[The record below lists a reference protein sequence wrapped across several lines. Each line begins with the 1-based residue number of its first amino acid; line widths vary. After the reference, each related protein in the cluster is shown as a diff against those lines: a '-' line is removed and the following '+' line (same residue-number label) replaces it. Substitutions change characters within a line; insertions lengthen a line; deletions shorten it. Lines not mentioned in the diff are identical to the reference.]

1 MAGTRRRNRVATG
14 RDRHAHGPHSR
25 TAPAAGAVRRRGYA
39 AASLSCTLGVLL
51 AVIAQAQATAGYGGL
66 LAVFAAYAAGSAALL
81 FTVSIAT
88 AATGAALTR

>member
-1 MAGTRRRNRVATG
+1 M
-14 RDRHAHGPHSR
+14 
-25 TAPAAGAVRRRGYA
+25 
-39 AASLSCTLGVLL
+39 LL